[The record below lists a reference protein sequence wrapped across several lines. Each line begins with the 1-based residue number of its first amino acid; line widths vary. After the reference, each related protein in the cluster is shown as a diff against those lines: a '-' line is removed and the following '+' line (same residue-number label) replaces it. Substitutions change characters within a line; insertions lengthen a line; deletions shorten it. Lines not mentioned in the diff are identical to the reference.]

1 MIVLDKPKLKE
12 ASLNE
17 KLSQHPAARELH
29 RIILRLDLV
38 SHVSAAA
45 PGKTTPAADEDI
57 GGKRP
62 PGGID
67 HKGDR
72 EDSYRQKSA
81 VYFRRR
87 WRHTNTVEGLEAL
100 LDEARDAAW
109 AWAHTPDAPTVVE
122 PERNTFLWKCAIA
135 DDTRD
140 LEKIKAVYR
149 VSRATVYRYRAT
161 YKGLRSGSVTS
172 TR

>member
-1 MIVLDKPKLKE
+1 MT
-12 ASLNE
+12 E
-17 KLSQHPAARELH
+17 KLAQHPAARELQ

-45 PGKTTPAADEDI
+45 PGKGTPAQDEDI

-67 HKGDR
+67 RKGDR
-72 EDSYRQKSA
+72 QANYRQKSA

-87 WRHTNTVEGLEAL
+87 WRHTNTVDGLEAL
-100 LDEARDAAW
+100 LDEAREAVW
-109 AWAHTPDAPTVVE
+109 AWSHTPTVSMVVE
-122 PERNTFLWKCAIA
+122 PERNSFFWKCQIA

-140 LEKIKAVYR
+140 LEKIKAIYR

-161 YKGLRSGSVTS
+161 YRGLRRGSVTAS
-172 TR
+172 R